1 MLKRVNKIDSK
12 TALKNSKIPLSSIS
26 QIPEL
31 QLNPLLGR
39 LLETAKEDIED
50 DEINFTMFMK
60 ILKVLSPETEPA
72 TKKKLLFRMIDVT
85 GDGIITRREFVLFF
99 VNVYWSRSHF
109 NEEENNIV
117 SRKFSI
123 GESQIN
129 EIYHNIEN
137 ILSGV
142 GDISAQADQDI
153 GRTKPK
159 MEKDN
164 RNPNDELLRGVKGQ
178 INADQQL
185 KFEDFDKLVTDE
197 DAFQYLTINFY

>member
-109 NEEENNIV
+109 NEEENNRV

-142 GDISAQADQDI
+142 GGISAQADQDI